1 MRRRLREKQE
11 KRKQGKRICAMFLL
25 VLTVISG
32 GGNVLPVRAE
42 STEVELVEHQNAEK
56 LAFDREDGAMSK
68 TNMEGMAAEAD
79 DRQIGYDLEM
89 EDTESEVTYADEEM
103 QTAENEKSR
112 ADIDSQAATVEEGT
126 GAELQDGISMPE
138 QSMSVTS
145 YGGGWFYDYWMC
157 SSWMDFV
164 VGAWLNGAKKFVLLE
179 DIPITERWMITDGAC
194 FTINGNGHQMVNY
207 LSQPGPMITVQN
219 GATLITEGN
228 LTLNGNNHRNNG
240 AAAEGGSSAVDCIN
254 ASWYGSDTTICNNWN
269 YGYIGV
275 DHLGGGTGFNI
286 VSENGSGFPAVGVF
300 NNCRAYNCDGAAFF
314 ARNTDGRGATLIC
327 NNCVAYDSSWGFM
340 VTDGGMYLTDC
351 SAQAPRYDGSK
362 WLYGGAGI
370 AYMGQ
375 ASGSA
380 KGCSMQG
387 ANCGL
392 WLNAANRIEIRQC
405 QIKNSQ
411 SGILAT
417 ANEPW
422 STYLLDAC
430 EIYGNTHGLIHGF
443 FNRPTGEIEKSSLHN
458 NTTAT
463 CNSGNLSVTA
473 CAIYDNGTG
482 IDNVDGAYCA
492 QKDGRMERNNSYDV
506 LQKGE
511 YHLSGETAIC
521 GKGIWLAKD
530 RSLRLSG
537 ALSQNLSKISLT
549 LEEECPEPGRLVLS
563 CDYDKT
569 QNTADRMKEKFTL
582 TNTHTK
588 TWNAGQ
594 GKYRSAIL
602 RAGTGSNASVGQ
614 VIVSETYTI
623 AFEGNLDNPHVTF
636 SLPEQKPLYWKEAQT
651 ISAPALAVFYDGR
664 VFTSLEQT
672 GWRQTAKTTEEFWQ
686 IGQDKVFSA
695 EACTKDYCFYANYD
709 VIADVLICGNG
720 QTAGEDY
727 RIRDCKKTVSLPEN
741 TFARIEE
748 SLVWDE
754 NFAEKVLERK
764 TYAHMGW
771 AMREDAIY
779 KDADVLAVGSP
790 ADLNAWGMQ
799 ALESGTEKVDV
810 DGRLE
815 PLTFYSVWD
824 RPPEISAKN
833 RYWSKNQVKAGA
845 VTKQEVLR
853 TAGASDAEDRENLVL
868 DVELPDEKTLLSLG
882 EKGYVTARY
891 KAVDGAG
898 NMTERLV
905 KMGITESGI
914 YQGQYRDGN
923 AIVLRKID
931 QTYYNKKTEE
941 AGGLMEES
949 LWYVDPACKEKIL
962 QTFTAQEEEEPVFS
976 YELSLS
982 E

>member
-1 MRRRLREKQE
+1 MRGRLREKQE
-11 KRKQGKRICAMFLL
+11 KGRQGKRIYAMFLL

-42 STEVELVEHQNAEK
+42 SQGMENVEQAEHQDTEK
-56 LAFDREDGAMSK
+56 WTFGREDGVASK
-68 TNMEGMAAEAD
+68 QSTEDD
-79 DRQIGYDLEM
+79 DRQIGQDLEM
-89 EDTESEVTYADEEM
+89 KDTESEVMYAGKEI
-103 QTAENEKSR
+103 QTAENEKTC
-112 ADIDSQAATVEEGT
+112 ADIELLAATVEGDTGT
-126 GAELQDGISMPE
+126 ELQDRISASE
-138 QSMSVTS
+138 QRTSVTT

-157 SSWMDFV
+157 SSWTDFV
-164 VGAWLNGAKKFVLLE
+164 LGAWLNGATKFVLLE
-179 DIPITERWMITDGAC
+179 DIPMTERWLISDGAC

-269 YGYIGV
+269 HGYIGV

-327 NNCVAYDSSWGFM
+327 NNCVAYASSWGFM
-340 VTDGGMYLTDC
+340 VTDGGMYLADC
-351 SAQAPRYDGSK
+351 SADASRYDGSK

-380 KGCSMQG
+380 RGCSMQG

-405 QIKNSQ
+405 QIKNSL

-443 FNRPTGEIEKSSLHN
+443 FNRPTGEIEKSSLHH
-458 NTTAT
+458 NTTAI
-463 CNSGNLSVTA
+463 CNSGNLSVIA

-492 QKDGRMERNNSYDV
+492 QKDGRMERNTSYDI

-521 GKGIWLAKD
+521 GKGIWLAKA
-530 RSLRLSG
+530 RILRLSG
-537 ALSQNLSKISLT
+537 ALSKNLSKISLT
-549 LEEECPEPGRLVLS
+549 LEEESPEPGRLVLS

-569 QNTADRMKEKFTL
+569 QNTADRMKEKFAL
-582 TNTHTK
+582 VNTHTS
-588 TWNAGQ
+588 TWNAEQGQ
-594 GKYRSAIL
+594 YRSAIL
-602 RAGTGSNASVGQ
+602 RTGTGSNAPIGQ

-623 AFEGNLDNPHVTF
+623 VFAGNLDNPHVTF
-636 SLPEQKPLYWKEAQT
+636 SLPEQKTLYWKETQT

-664 VFTSLEQT
+664 SFASLEQT
-672 GWRQTAKTTEEFWQ
+672 GWSQPTKPTEGFWQ
-686 IGQDKVFSA
+686 IGQDKVFPA
-695 EACTKDYCFYANYD
+695 EACEKDYCFYANYD
-709 VIADVLICGNG
+709 VIADVLIRGNG
-720 QTAGEDY
+720 QTTGEDY
-727 RIRDCKKTVSLPEN
+727 RIGSCKKIFSLPEN

-748 SLVWDE
+748 SQVWDE
-754 NFAEKVLERK
+754 NFAEEVLERK

-779 KDADVLAVGSP
+779 KDADVYSVGDTV
-790 ADLNAWGMQ
+790 DLNAWGMQ
-799 ALESGTEKVDV
+799 ALESGTEKVDA

-833 RYWSKNQVKAGA
+833 RYWSKDQVKEGM
-845 VTKQEVLR
+845 VTKQEVLK
-853 TAGASDAEDRENLVL
+853 TARASDAEDGEELVL
-868 DVELPDEKTLLSLG
+868 DVDLPDAKTMLSLG
-882 EKGYVTARY
+882 EKGFVTARY

-898 NMTERLV
+898 NVTESLV
-905 KMGITESGI
+905 KIGITESSI
-914 YQGQYRDGN
+914 YQGQYQDSN
-923 AIVLRKID
+923 ALVLRGID

-949 LWYVDPACKEKIL
+949 IWYADPACKEKIL
-962 QTFTAQEEEEPVFS
+962 QTFSNLEKERAVFS
-976 YELSLS
+976 YDLSS
-982 E
+982 VE